1 MSRQGFAC
9 HSTGPIFD
17 WIFRATFFPI
27 QLPSPF
33 FSLSLSAEW
42 FSSIQF
48 LNETARHKRVSL
60 LFYFIIFIFIFS
72 FPNFFLLSW
81 YLYYMANCGEEEGR
95 GVCRRLILLLRFISL
110 ETNCPPTFG
119 RTFCANFKELFG
131 HWSVLVLHVCV
142 CERVCVYVCVLTW
155 PFIRSSSSA
164 YATNFSF
171 RLRCVLS

>member
-27 QLPSPF
+27 QLPSPL

-48 LNETARHKRVSL
+48 PTETARHKRVSL

-72 FPNFFLLSW
+72 FAPP
-81 YLYYMANCGEEEGR
+81 
-95 GVCRRLILLLRFISL
+95 
-110 ETNCPPTFG
+110 PPTTCSIFFYWAG
-119 RTFCANFKELFG
+119 IYIIRQTVGGGGSRGLPQIDFIITFYFLGDKLPAHFWTHFLCKLQRTFWPLKCPCSPCVRVRAC
-131 HWSVLVLHVCV
+131 VCV
-142 CERVCVYVCVLTW
+142 CVCAYLALHSFVVVGLCDKF
-155 PFIRSSSSA
+155 FI
-164 YATNFSF
+164 
-171 RLRCVLS
+171 